1 MLGSRPKALVWAT
14 AVAAL
19 ALALAAMLPLASSS
33 PALAASASASRARAH
48 ASSTAPLGGINIVD
62 LRRGSTSAEADRA
75 ISLARTMHAH
85 VVRTELPWAV
95 FEPNG
100 PGQIDPAAQA
110 FTDRLMNDA
119 EAAGIRVIATVD
131 FSPCWASAAPASLLA
146 SCVPGQASAANGWP
160 PVDPSAYAHFVG
172 YLAQRYG
179 SALAA
184 IEIWN
189 EPDQSNEAYFGGPN
203 KAERYTAVLRAAYPA
218 IKAADPHVAVLG
230 GSFVGSNGNF
240 LRALYAAGAKG
251 YYDGLAVHFY
261 TLTLGALRAIHE
273 VQIANGD
280 HTPLWL
286 SEFGWSSCWPA
297 QKIQQE
303 QGCVTPAT
311 QALNLTNMFRSL
323 AKTSY
328 VAAEL
333 VYKLQD
339 SREEDFGALTSTG
352 ARKPAFNALA
362 SVFSSPFGRVSPMM
376 LKLGRRSG
384 RVVANVSGPVGD
396 YVQLEA
402 FKGRALRYRAL
413 FELNRFN
420 QYSLTL
426 PRVLGSKGLR
436 VRVYQLWT
444 GPSKATQKSI

>member
-1 MLGSRPKALVWAT
+1 MLGPRPKALAWIAT
-14 AVAAL
+14 AATL
-19 ALALAAMLPLASSS
+19 ALGALLP
-33 PALAASASASRARAH
+33 
-48 ASSTAPLGGINIVD
+48 ASSTALAANAGAPAPTARAASTPPLGGINIVD
-62 LRRGSTSAEADRA
+62 LRRGSTPSEADRA
-75 ISLARTMHAH
+75 ISLAHAMHAH

-100 PGQIDPAAQA
+100 PGQIDAGAQA
-110 FTDRLMNDA
+110 FTDRLMKDA
-119 EAAGIRVIATVD
+119 AAAGIRVIATVD
-131 FSPCWASAAPASLLA
+131 FSPCWASAAPAALLA
-146 SCVPGQASAANGWP
+146 SCVAGQGSAANGWP
-160 PVDPSAYAHFVG
+160 PVDPSAYAHFVS
-172 YLAQRYG
+172 YVAQRYG
-179 SALAA
+179 PELAA

-189 EPDQSNEAYFGGPN
+189 EPDQSNEQYFGGPN
-203 KAERYTAVLRAAYPA
+203 KAERYTALLRAAYPA
-218 IKAADPHVAVLG
+218 IKAADPAVAVLG

-261 TLTLGALRAIHE
+261 TLTLAALRAIRE
-273 VQIANGD
+273 VQLANGD

-323 AKTSY
+323 SHTSY

-339 SREEDFGALTSTG
+339 SREEDFGAVSSSG
-352 ARKPAFNALA
+352 ARKPAFKALS
-362 SVFSSPFGRVSPMM
+362 SVFSSPFGRVSPMT
-376 LKLGRRSG
+376 LELRRKSG
-384 RVVANVSGPVGD
+384 RVVANVAGPVGD

-402 FKGRALRYRAL
+402 FEGRALRYRAL

-420 QYSLTL
+420 QFSLTL
-426 PRVLGSKGLR
+426 PRALGSKGLR

-444 GPSKATQKSI
+444 GPRKAAQKSI

>member
-1 MLGSRPKALVWAT
+1 MLGSRPKALVWAAT
-14 AVAAL
+14 VVAL
-19 ALALAAMLPLASSS
+19 ALAVMLPAAASS
-33 PALAASASASRARAH
+33 PALAANARAQ
-48 ASSTAPLGGINIVD
+48 ASSAPPLGGINIVGVH
-62 LRRGSTSAEADRA
+62 RGASAAEADRA
-75 ISLARTMHAH
+75 ISLARSMHAR
-85 VVRTELPWAV
+85 VVRTELPWPV

-131 FSPCWASAAPASLLA
+131 FSPCWASSAPAALLA
-146 SCVPGQASAANGWP
+146 GCTTSHNGAATEWP
-160 PVDPSAYAHFVG
+160 PSDPATYAHFVA

-184 IEIWN
+184 IEVWN

-203 KAERYTAVLRAAYPA
+203 KAARYATLLRAAYPA
-218 IKAADPHVAVLG
+218 IKAADPRVDVLA

-240 LRALYAAGAKG
+240 LRALYAAGIKG

-261 TLTLGALRAIHE
+261 TLTLGALRATRE
-273 VQIANGD
+273 VQLANGD
-280 HTPLWL
+280 QSPLWL

-297 QKIQQE
+297 QRIQQE
-303 QGCVTPAT
+303 QGCVTLAT
-311 QALNLTNMFRSL
+311 QAQNLTNMFRSL
-323 AKTSY
+323 AHTSY

-339 SREEDFGALTSTG
+339 ARGEDFGAVSSSG
-352 ARKPAFNALA
+352 ARKPAFKALA
-362 SVFSSPFGRVSPMM
+362 SVFGSPFGRVSPMT
-376 LKLGRRSG
+376 LELRRKSG
-384 RVVANVSGPVGD
+384 RVVANVAGPVGD
-396 YVQLEA
+396 YIQLEA

-413 FELNRFN
+413 FELDRFN
-420 QYSLTL
+420 QFSLTL
-426 PRVLGSKGLR
+426 PSVLGSKGLR

-444 GPSKATQKSI
+444 GPSKAAQKSI

>member
-1 MLGSRPKALVWAT
+1 MLGSRPKALVWAAT
-14 AVAAL
+14 VVAL
-19 ALALAAMLPLASSS
+19 ALTVMLPAAASP
-33 PALAASASASRARAH
+33 PALAVNARAQ
-48 ASSTAPLGGINIVD
+48 ASSAPPLGGINIVGVH
-62 LRRGSTSAEADRA
+62 RGASVAEADRA
-75 ISLARTMHAH
+75 ISLARSMHAR
-85 VVRTELPWAV
+85 VVRTELPWPV

-119 EAAGIRVIATVD
+119 ETAGIRVIATVD
-131 FSPCWASAAPASLLA
+131 FSPCWASAAPAALIAGCTS
-146 SCVPGQASAANGWP
+146 SQNGAATEWP
-160 PVDPSAYAHFVG
+160 PSDPATYAHFVA

-184 IEIWN
+184 IEVWN

-203 KAERYTAVLRAAYPA
+203 KAARYATLLRAAYPA
-218 IKAADPHVAVLG
+218 IKAANPRVDVLA

-240 LRALYAAGAKG
+240 LRALYAAGIKG

-261 TLTLGALRAIHE
+261 TLTLGALRATRE
-273 VQIANGD
+273 VQLANGD
-280 HTPLWL
+280 QSPLWL

-297 QKIQQE
+297 QRIQQE

-311 QALNLTNMFRSL
+311 QAQNLTNMFRSL
-323 AKTSY
+323 AHTSY

-339 SREEDFGALTSTG
+339 GRGEDFGAVSSSG
-352 ARKPAFNALA
+352 ARKPAFKALA
-362 SVFSSPFGRVSPMM
+362 SVFSSPFGRVSPMT
-376 LKLGRRSG
+376 LELRRKSG
-384 RVVANVSGPVGD
+384 RVVANVAGPVGD
-396 YVQLEA
+396 YIQLEV

-413 FELNRFN
+413 FELDRFN
-420 QYSLTL
+420 QFSLTL
-426 PRVLGSKGLR
+426 PSVLGSKGLR

-444 GPSKATQKSI
+444 GPSKAAQKNI

>member
-1 MLGSRPKALVWAT
+1 MLGSRPKVLARAT
-14 AVAAL
+14 TVAAL
-19 ALALAAMLPLASSS
+19 ALAAILPAASSS
-33 PALAASASASRARAH
+33 TALAASASPPQAQAAS
-48 ASSTAPLGGINIVD
+48 TPPLGGINIVD

-75 ISLARTMHAH
+75 ISLAHTMHAH

-100 PGQIDPAAQA
+100 PGQINPAAQA

-131 FSPCWASAAPASLLA
+131 FSPCWASAAPALLLA
-146 SCVPGQASAANGWP
+146 SCVPGQGSAASGWP
-160 PVDPSAYAHFVG
+160 PVDPSAYARFVG

-189 EPDQSNEAYFGGPN
+189 EPDQSNEQYFGGPN
-203 KAERYTAVLRAAYPA
+203 KAERYTALLRAAYPA
-218 IKAADPHVAVLG
+218 IKAADPAVAVLG

-261 TLTLGALRAIHE
+261 TLTLAALRAIRE
-273 VQIANGD
+273 VQLANGD

-303 QGCVTPAT
+303 QGCVTQAT

-323 AKTSY
+323 SHTSY

-339 SREEDFGALTSTG
+339 SREEDFGAVTSSG
-352 ARKPAFNALA
+352 ARKPAFKALS
-362 SVFSSPFGRVSPMM
+362 SVFSSPFGRVSPMA
-376 LKLGRRSG
+376 LELRRKSG
-384 RVVANVSGPVGD
+384 RVVANVAGPVGD

-402 FKGRALRYRAL
+402 FKGRTLRYRAL
-413 FELNRFN
+413 FELNRSN

-426 PRVLGSKGLR
+426 PSVLGSKGLR

-444 GPSKATQKSI
+444 GPSKAAQKRI